1 MDAVKHAVFP
11 QVAGRMPSIDAA
23 RAIAIFAV
31 LAIHCDPFIGRVYS
45 LGEVSAGELIDLA
58 GRFAVPF
65 FFVVSGYLL
74 GERCRKSGRDLRV
87 VSGFAGRLAG
97 LVLFWYAFY
106 LLWTPDWN
114 AAWEGG
120 WIRLAYWRAAALFGD
135 GWSLLAGPRAHLW
148 FLPALLIGTLH
159 VFAVM
164 RVKRRVPCLVYFA
177 LLYAMGLGAGAYA
190 DHPLLGPL
198 SPGVPGG
205 AHVCAVDHRHRMV
218 VGWGH
223 GSHRAPRR
231 LLPLHRRHGRHFCRG
246 LDPAAHLRCPAGGA

>member
-106 LLWTPDWN
+106 LLWTD
-114 AAWEGG
+114 
-120 WIRLAYWRAAALFGD
+120 RK
-135 GWSLLAGPRAHLW
+135 S
-148 FLPALLIGTLH
+148 
-159 VFAVM
+159 
-164 RVKRRVPCLVYFA
+164 
-177 LLYAMGLGAGAYA
+177 
-190 DHPLLGPL
+190 
-198 SPGVPGG
+198 
-205 AHVCAVDHRHRMV
+205 V
-218 VGWGH
+218 V
-223 GSHRAPRR
+223 
-231 LLPLHRRHGRHFCRG
+231 
-246 LDPAAHLRCPAGGA
+246 